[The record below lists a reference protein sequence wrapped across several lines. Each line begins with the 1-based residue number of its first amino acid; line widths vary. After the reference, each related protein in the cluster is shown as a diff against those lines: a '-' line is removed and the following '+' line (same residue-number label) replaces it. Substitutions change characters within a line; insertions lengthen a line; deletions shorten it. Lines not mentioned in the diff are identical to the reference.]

1 MYPGLLVLPALAAA
15 VAYTDCKQGDGSLH
29 DFELTT
35 LDGSRNVSLSEYAGT
50 IFGRLQYKK
59 SIIKTPPS
67 PQYQFLVFIFT
78 LLISFHFYA
87 Y

>member
-1 MYPGLLVLPALAAA
+1 MFVILSNYPSIYLSMYSGLLVLPALAAA

-50 IFGRLQYKK
+50 FLLE
-59 SIIKTPPS
+59 STKT
-67 PQYQFLVFIFT
+67 T
-78 LLISFHFYA
+78 
-87 Y
+87 